1 MRKPLKEV
9 SLTHTTSGAWTFR
22 ERQLFTRWLCGD
34 EGPGPPVFGDG
45 RSGRDRAGEGRE
57 FGYRG
62 PHEVVWRGGAGR
74 QAYRDGATAGKPA
87 AAGNLRFGANRT
99 VSDLVDGDEAVGVG
113 DVE

>member
-22 ERQLFTRWLCGD
+22 ERQLFTRWSG
-34 EGPGPPVFGDG
+34 GDG
-45 RSGRDRAGEGRE
+45 GSGRDGGCKFHE
-57 FGYRG
+57 FGDRR

-87 AAGNLRFGANRT
+87 AARNLRFGSNRT
-99 VSDLVDGDEAVGVG
+99 VADLVDRDEAVGVG